1 MIQAQRFPC
10 KRSAYL
16 QMPALRHCAYLNT
29 YDSITRVTSRG
40 SLATPLDAQSRLG
53 AGEILQVANREMG
66 W

>member
-1 MIQAQRFPC
+1 M
-10 KRSAYL
+10 L
-16 QMPALRHCAYLNT
+16 ALRHCAYLNT

-66 W
+66 WCQATVDKDSFGDDVH